1 MKLER
6 YKKDLIKLNVQVVPV
21 SFGTI
26 THSLKTKDRS
36 NSDFR
41 FVADVTGS
49 FCKNLGLV
57 DLKGHP
63 FNDTNITRIGK
74 MLVNSEGI
82 VLWSYFTENNR
93 LRLKSS
99 SLVQTITKKIHP

>member
-6 YKKDLIKLNVQVVPV
+6 YEKDFLKLRVQVVPV
-21 SFGTI
+21 SVGTR
-26 THSLKTKDRS
+26 THSQKTKDRS
-36 NSDFR
+36 NTDFR
-41 FVADVTGS
+41 FVADVSGS
-49 FCKNLGLV
+49 FCNNLGLV

-63 FNDTNITRIGK
+63 FNETNITRIGK
-74 MLVNSEGI
+74 MLVNSDGI